1 MPRIR
6 SASGRPDRNSTCY
19 FVNVLPILPL
29 ISRGIA
35 KAEKTDELEK
45 LLPRQRA
52 TRCTPVAWLRS
63 REIDPHTR

>member
-1 MPRIR
+1 MLRIR

-19 FVNVLPILPL
+19 FVNVLPKPL

-35 KAEKTDELEK
+35 KTEKTDELEK

-52 TRCTPVAWLRS
+52 TRCTPVAWLPS